1 MKYSVVF
8 LLLTFVMSTALA
20 SSADPFSKWTL
31 KGWKRV
37 ALATGDLN
45 ADGIDDAAIVLD
57 KLPPQLKSNRLS
69 LRRML
74 VLLGSADGFKKI
86 LSRDNLLPSA
96 QQDNEPC
103 WIDPLLE
110 ADALVI
116 SDSTLMLAFRYS
128 TSCGSYDVSNERFNF
143 QLEGER
149 LKLAAYELYVASRN
163 SGEIE
168 EIKVDLLQGTL
179 RKTYGENLFDESQ
192 KARVRWDQLG
202 PQQPLYLDEMTLN
215 CDPEK
220 LGDEPAWCE

>member
-1 MKYSVVF
+1 
-8 LLLTFVMSTALA
+8 MSTSLA
-20 SSADPFSKWTL
+20 SSADPFSKWTP

-57 KLPPQLKSNRLS
+57 KLPPQLKSSRLPP
-69 LRRML
+69 RRML

-116 SDSTLMLAFRYS
+116 SASTLTLAFRYS

-143 QLEGER
+143 QFEGER
-149 LKLAAYELYVASRN
+149 LKLATYDLYVASRN

-179 RKTYGENLFDESQ
+179 RKTYGENLFDDSQ
-192 KARVRWDQLG
+192 KARVRWEQLG
-202 PQQPLYLDEMTLN
+202 QQQPLYLDDMSLN

-220 LGDEPAWCE
+220 LGDESAWCE